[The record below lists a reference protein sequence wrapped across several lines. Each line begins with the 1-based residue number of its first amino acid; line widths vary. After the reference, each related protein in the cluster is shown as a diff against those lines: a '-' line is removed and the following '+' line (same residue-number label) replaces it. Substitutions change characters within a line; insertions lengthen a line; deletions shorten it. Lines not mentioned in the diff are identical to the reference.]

1 MQAQLQAQM
10 QQANARF
17 EYLMAA
23 RGDQKKKDPPM
34 YEGKYGEDIELWI
47 FTTEQYYASK

>member
-23 RGDQKKKDPPM
+23 RGDQKKKDPLM

-47 FTTEQYYASK
+47 FVTEQYYASR